1 MNRVISGIHHV
12 TAIAGDPQRNIDFYV
27 GVLGL
32 RLVKLTVNFDDP
44 FTHHLYYGDGRGSPG
59 TILTFFPWPAAGRG
73 SAGTGQVTATAFS
86 VPEGT
91 LDFWDER
98 LNCLNIDV
106 DGPFTRFGEP
116 LISFSDPDGMKVELI
131 ATARGDA
138 DKSWKGG
145 AVPVNSA
152 IHGFHHVT
160 LSEEGYERTAAL
172 LSVTLGFELL
182 GQEGNRF
189 RYGIGAKAPGAIVDV
204 ECAPD
209 RPPGRVAVGSVHHIA
224 WRTPDDPQQSAWRR
238 EIASLG
244 YNVSP
249 VMDRNY
255 FHSIYFRE
263 PGGILFEIATD
274 PPGFTVDE
282 PLESLGSKLCLPLVL
297 EPLRAAILARLPSL
311 RLPDT
316 QAGRST

>member
-1 MNRVISGIHHV
+1 MKHVISGIHHV
-12 TAIAGDPQRNIDFYV
+12 TAIASDPQRNIDFYT
-27 GVLGL
+27 GALGL

-73 SAGTGQVTATAFS
+73 SPGTGQVTAIAFA

-91 LDFWDER
+91 LDFWAER
-98 LNCLNIDV
+98 LAGLEINV
-106 DGPFTRFGEP
+106 DGPNTRFGES
-116 LISFSDPDGMKVELI
+116 LVSISDPDGMKVELV
-131 ATARGDA
+131 ATPRGDEH
-138 DKSWKGG
+138 KSWNGG
-145 AVPVNSA
+145 PVPGHSA
-152 IHGFHHVT
+152 IRGLHHVT
-160 LSEEGYERTAAL
+160 LSEEGYERTATL
-172 LSVTLGFELL
+172 LTVTLGFELL
-182 GQEGNRF
+182 GREGNRF
-189 RYGIGAKAPGAIVDV
+189 RYAVGDQAPGTIADV

-209 RPPGRVAVGSVHHIA
+209 RPTGRVAVGSVHHVA
-224 WRTPDDPQQSAWRR
+224 WRTPDDPRQEAWRR

-274 PPGFTVDE
+274 SPGFTVDE
-282 PLESLGSKLCLPLVL
+282 PLESLGTKLCLPREL
-297 EPLRAAILARLPSL
+297 ETHRDPILARLPSL
-311 RLPDT
+311 RLPGT
-316 QAGRST
+316 GFERSK